1 MCYFCLF
8 YHSSSIYT
16 QFDLCNL
23 ISVSPPLKQRVGVQ
37 QCSVPAQH
45 WPLDVMVVIAIVALC
60 LFVELVEKF
69 GGLVVQFGG
78 PCALCEWWLRPLA
91 AILGRRRT
99 FLDLGA
105 VVAGGWLLAGA
116 VY

>member
-1 MCYFCLF
+1 MQCT
-8 YHSSSIYT
+8 SST
-16 QFDLCNL
+16 
-23 ISVSPPLKQRVGVQ
+23 
-37 QCSVPAQH
+37 
-45 WPLDVMVVIAIVALC
+45 LDVMVVIAIVAFALC
-60 LFVELVEKF
+60 LWKWCPEKF